1 MPRLLLALAALA
13 LMALLSGCATLSKAE
28 CQTGDWRAL
37 GVSDGTRGFPTARF
51 ERHVEACSQHGIVPS
66 QALYL
71 AGHTEGLQTYC
82 RLDNA
87 AEAGT
92 RGAPYYQVCTG
103 EIGLSFGRVYVQGR
117 DVYDA
122 RDEAGEIRSEISE
135 VQSKLADPNA
145 SDEVRA
151 VLDDQLDSLE
161 RSLDRQEDDIA
172 REERELRNV
181 LADEVRRLNA
191 LGIAG

>member
-1 MPRLLLALAALA
+1 MPRLFLGLAALV
-13 LMALLSGCATLSKAE
+13 LTVFLSSCATLSKVE

-37 GVSDGTRGFPTARF
+37 GVSDGTRGYPTSRF
-51 ERHVEACSQHGIVPS
+51 ERHVEACSPHGIVPS

-71 AGHTEGLQTYC
+71 AGHTEGLQNYC
-82 RLDNA
+82 RLNTA
-87 AEAGT
+87 AEVGT
-92 RGAPYYQVCTG
+92 NGSPYYQVCTG

-122 RDEAGEIRSEISE
+122 RDEAGDIRSEISD
-135 VQSKLADPNA
+135 VRSKLVDPNV

-151 VLDDQLDSLE
+151 VLNDQLDSLE

-191 LGIAG
+191 IGIAG